1 MSHKNNGE
9 VNGLNNSVRST
20 SRVLSFFNKSK
31 RIIIDNE
38 VKNDSAILECDPEL
52 NVINKNERSCVE
64 SNNKL

>member
-1 MSHKNNGE
+1 MSHKNNEE
-9 VNGLNNSVRST
+9 VDSSNNSVRST

-31 RIIIDNE
+31 EVIIDNE

-52 NVINKNERSCVE
+52 NTINKNERSYVE